1 MRAGQREA
9 GRRVIKCRVTPG
21 RGGVALLAS
30 LRESRLHVVGI
41 GGPLEV
47 FQVTRNTSRIGTGEV
62 VVVIDVALHALH
74 RPVRAGQGEAGG
86 GVVKGRTSPRR
97 GVVALLA
104 SLREASRHV
113 VGIRGALEVF
123 QVAAHARR
131 IGTGEVVV
139 AIHVTLRALHRGVR
153 PRQREAGRGVV
164 KLRARPSRGVMALST
179 RL

>member
-1 MRAGQREA
+1 MRTRQRETRAGVVE
-9 GRRVIKCRVTPG
+9 GRVAPR

-86 GVVKGRTSPRR
+86 GVVKGRTSPRG
-97 GVVALLA
+97 GVMALLA
-104 SLREASRHV
+104 SLREAS
-113 VGIRGALEVF
+113 
-123 QVAAHARR
+123 
-131 IGTGEVVV
+131 
-139 AIHVTLRALHRGVR
+139 
-153 PRQREAGRGVV
+153 
-164 KLRARPSRGVMALST
+164 
-179 RL
+179 